1 MLNKKS
7 IELIQSLK
15 LYLNTQLTGDE
26 LLTLWE
32 NEVELRELYYN
43 LCHLVA
49 DEDIRAKDELYCKTQ
64 FTQLERLIDGLEQG
78 ESLEKLR
85 TISFL

>member
-7 IELIQSLK
+7 IDLIQSLK
-15 LYLNTQLTGDE
+15 LYLNTQLTGEE
-26 LLTLWE
+26 LLKLWE
-32 NEVELRELYYN
+32 NEIELRELYYN

-49 DEDIRAKDELYCKTQ
+49 DEDIRAKDKLYCKTQ
-64 FTQLERLIDGLEQG
+64 FTQLEQLIDGLEQG
-78 ESLEKLR
+78 ESLENLR

>member
-1 MLNKKS
+1 MLDERYIKL
-7 IELIQSLK
+7 IENLK
-15 LYLNTQLTGDE
+15 LYLNTQLTGNE
-26 LLTLWE
+26 LLKLWE
-32 NEVELRELYYN
+32 NEIEFRELYYN

-49 DEDIRAKDELYCKTQ
+49 DEDIRARDELYCKTQ
-64 FTQLERLIDGLEQG
+64 LTQLECLIHGLEQG

>member
-1 MLNKKS
+1 M
-7 IELIQSLK
+7 
-15 LYLNTQLTGDE
+15 NTQLLINVLKDYLNERLSGRE
-26 LLTLWE
+26 LLQIWSNSE
-32 NEVELRELYYN
+32 FDRIYYN

-49 DEDIRAKDELYCKTQ
+49 DEDIRARDELYCKTQ
-64 FTQLERLIDGLEQG
+64 LTQLECLIHGLEQG